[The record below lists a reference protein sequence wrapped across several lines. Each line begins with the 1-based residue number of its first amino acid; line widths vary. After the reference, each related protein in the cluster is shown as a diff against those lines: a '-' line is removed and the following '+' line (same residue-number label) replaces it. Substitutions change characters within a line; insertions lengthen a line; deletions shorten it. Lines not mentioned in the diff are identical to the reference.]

1 MNYCYHV
8 VLAHLLGPSEYG
20 SLATLLNLTTVMVIP
35 ASVVTLI
42 YTRFG
47 RREQQAARE
56 SWLLW
61 SFGVVLWILMVGF
74 RNDLAQILRV
84 GSLLV
89 VIFTLELIPS
99 LAIGANM
106 GILQHVRR
114 YWAVGL
120 LIALSNGVRVLAA
133 LATMLTMYR
142 LLALGLFEAA
152 AAVMTFAVS
161 RWLSAATLAKTNDS
175 SPGAVTET
183 ALVGVANVVMAVADG
198 MISKHNLSP
207 FWAGEYNGLATIGH
221 AIQYISGSLGTVMLT
236 SILAEPKAHLKF
248 AGLTLAVYGVLSAS
262 AQWVFCQ
269 RAGEVVELIL
279 GQHFVA
285 VVPYLGRYG
294 WGMMAVGFLNIT
306 LMYAVASKRWTPMAL
321 VGLGIMVWVGCLSLQ
336 NTFAGFVNATVV
348 IMGAT
353 AAAAMGMQTMLAW
366 RGGRNRREKAML
378 SAAKGRGDG

>member
-47 RREQQAARE
+47 RREQQAERE

-61 SFGVVLWILMVGF
+61 SLGVALWILMVGF

-84 GSLLV
+84 GSPLV

-120 LIALSNGVRVLAA
+120 LIALSNGIRVLAA

-152 AAVMTFAVS
+152 AAAMTFAVS
-161 RWLSAATLAKTNDS
+161 QWLSAATVAQTKDS
-175 SPGAVTET
+175 SPGGVTET

-221 AIQYISGSLGTVMLT
+221 TIQYISGSLGTVMLT

-248 AGLTLAVYGVLSAS
+248 AGLTLTVYGILSAS

-269 RAGEVVELIL
+269 RAEKVVELVL
-279 GQHFVA
+279 GTHFVA

-306 LMYAVASKRWTPMAL
+306 LMYAVASKRWAPMAL
-321 VGLGIMVWVGCLSLQ
+321 VGLGIIVWVGGLSLQ

-353 AAAAMGMQTMLAW
+353 AAAAMGMQIILAW
-366 RGGRNRREKAML
+366 RGGSDRREKAMG

>member
-47 RREQQAARE
+47 RREQQAERE

-61 SFGVVLWILMVGF
+61 SLGVALWILMVGF

-120 LIALSNGVRVLAA
+120 LIALSNGIRVLAA
-133 LATMLTMYR
+133 LATMLTLYR

-152 AAVMTFAVS
+152 AAAVTFAVS
-161 RWLSAATLAKTNDS
+161 RWLSAATVAQTKDS
-175 SPGAVTET
+175 SPGGVTET

-221 AIQYISGSLGTVMLT
+221 TIQYISGSLGTVMLT

-248 AGLTLAVYGVLSAS
+248 AGLTLAVYGILSAS

-269 RAGEVVELIL
+269 RAEEVVELVL
-279 GQHFVA
+279 GTHFVA

-306 LMYAVASKRWTPMAL
+306 LMYAVASKRWAPMAL
-321 VGLGIMVWVGCLSLQ
+321 VGLGIIVWVGGLSLQ

-353 AAAAMGMQTMLAW
+353 AAAAMGMQIILAW
-366 RGGRNRREKAML
+366 RGGRDRREQAMG
-378 SAAKGRGDG
+378 SAAKDRGDG